1 MTLENPPFEDVFPVR
16 NGDFSIA
23 ILVFMGVCQGANNG
37 VSKEIALTSQDFG
50 HHITELPG
58 LFPLML
64 FARRTLY
71 SVSSTWMYIVVSVCN
86 CSTATVKDV
95 RTNVLQG
102 PKQIP
107 TEKLLEEVWMCI
119 FQTESRI
126 GLQKPLDGFCW
137 HNSCCQRDTSSSSLS
152 SRNTQI

>member
-64 FARRTLY
+64 FALCTLY
-71 SVSSTWMYIVVSVCN
+71 LVSSTWMYIVVSVCN
-86 CSTATVKDV
+86 CSTANCERCLDK
-95 RTNVLQG
+95 RASG
-102 PKQIP
+102 SKAIP
-107 TEKLLEEVWMCI
+107 TENCWRKFGCAYFKLKV
-119 FQTESRI
+119 
-126 GLQKPLDGFCW
+126 GLVFKKPLDGFCW
-137 HNSCCQRDTSSSSLS
+137 HNSCCQKHTFSASLS

>member
-1 MTLENPPFEDVFPVR
+1 
-16 NGDFSIA
+16 
-23 ILVFMGVCQGANNG
+23 MGVCQGANNG

-64 FARRTLY
+64 FALCTLY

-86 CSTATVKDV
+86 CSTANCERCLDKRSSGSKANTD
-95 RTNVLQG
+95 G
-102 PKQIP
+102 
-107 TEKLLEEVWMCI
+107 KLLEEVWMCM

-126 GLQKPLDGFCW
+126 GLQKPLDGCCW
-137 HNSCCQRDTSSSSLS
+137 HNSCCQKDTFSSSLS